1 MWFQKDKFEV
11 SLKIIKNTNKRISH
25 FRPMCPEEVC
35 TTCKDNGFASYKAI
49 MEANCYK
56 QCDQCKLCVGDAI
69 ETVPE
74 CKKFCMNG
82 AWACARNC
90 NMGKHKCL
98 YCGKSCMLE

>member
-1 MWFQKDKFEV
+1 
-11 SLKIIKNTNKRISH
+11 
-25 FRPMCPEEVC
+25 MCPEEVC

-90 NMGKHKCL
+90 NIGKHKCL
-98 YCGKSCMLE
+98 YCAKSCMLE